1 MTVERNTDKIKR
13 LEYELER
20 YRQKVDRQEAEL
32 AQLRIKALT
41 ALDGLAA
48 AHATMNANMAVLAMW
63 YGQKE
68 GDVWMLKMPLFDPAR
83 ILERYKVSAQ
93 KEEEEDGYL
102 IRVSQVTPE

>member
-1 MTVERNTDKIKR
+1 MERNTDKIKQ

-20 YRQKVDRQEAEL
+20 CRKKVDRQEAEL
-32 AQLRIKALT
+32 AQLRPNAKT

-63 YGQKE
+63 YVQKE
-68 GDVWMLKMPLFDPAR
+68 GDGWTLKMPMFDPAR

-93 KEEEEDGYL
+93 KEEDGYL
-102 IRVSQVTPE
+102 IRVTAETPE

>member
-1 MTVERNTDKIKR
+1 MERNIDKIKR

-32 AQLRIKALT
+32 AQLRHNAKT

-68 GDVWMLKMPLFDPAR
+68 GDVWTLKMPLFDPAR
-83 ILERYKVSAQ
+83 ILERYKVSAR
-93 KEEEEDGYL
+93 KVEEEDGYL

>member
-1 MTVERNTDKIKR
+1 MERNTDKIKR

-20 YRQKVDRQEAEL
+20 CRQKVDRQEAEL
-32 AQLRIKALT
+32 AKLRPNAKT

-68 GDVWMLKMPLFDPAR
+68 RDGWTLKMPLFDPAN
-83 ILERYKVSAQ
+83 ILERWKVSAQ
-93 KEEEEDGYL
+93 KEEDGYL
-102 IRVSQVTPE
+102 IRVTAETPE

>member
-1 MTVERNTDKIKR
+1 MTVERNVDKIKR

-20 YRQKVDRQEAEL
+20 CRQKVDRQEAEL
-32 AQLRIKALT
+32 AKLRPNAKT

-48 AHATMNANMAVLAMW
+48 AHATMNANMAVMAMW

-68 GDVWMLKMPLFDPAR
+68 GDGWTLKMPLFDPAK

-93 KEEEEDGYL
+93 KEEDGYL
-102 IRVSQVTPE
+102 ILVTAETPE

>member
-20 YRQKVDRQEAEL
+20 CRQKVDRQEAEL
-32 AQLRIKALT
+32 AQLRPNAKT

-68 GDVWMLKMPLFDPAR
+68 
-83 ILERYKVSAQ
+83 
-93 KEEEEDGYL
+93 EDGYL
-102 IRVSQVTPE
+102 IRVTVETPE

>member
-13 LEYELER
+13 MEYELER

-32 AQLRIKALT
+32 AKLRPNAKT

-68 GDVWMLKMPLFDPAR
+68 GDSWTLKMPLFDPAK
-83 ILERYKVSAQ
+83 ILERCKVSAQ
-93 KEEEEDGYL
+93 QEEDGYL
-102 IRVSQVTPE
+102 IRVTVETPE

>member
-1 MTVERNTDKIKR
+1 MERNTDKIKR

-20 YRQKVDRQEAEL
+20 CRQKVGRQEAEL
-32 AQLRIKALT
+32 AQLRTNAKT

-83 ILERYKVSAQ
+83 ILERYKVSAR
-93 KEEEEDGYL
+93 KVEEEDGYL

>member
-1 MTVERNTDKIKR
+1 MERNTDKIKR

-20 YRQKVDRQEAEL
+20 CRQKVDWQEAEL
-32 AQLRIKALT
+32 AKLRPNAKT

-68 GDVWMLKMPLFDPAR
+68 GDGWTLKMPLFDPAK

-93 KEEEEDGYL
+93 KEEDGYL
-102 IRVSQVTPE
+102 IRVTAETPE

>member
-1 MTVERNTDKIKR
+1 MERNKDKIKR

-32 AQLRIKALT
+32 AQLRPNART

-68 GDVWMLKMPLFDPAR
+68 GDGWTLKMPLFDPEK
-83 ILERYKVSAQ
+83 ILECWSVSARQ
-93 KEEEEDGYL
+93 VEDGYL
-102 IRVSQVTPE
+102 IRASQVTPE

>member
-1 MTVERNTDKIKR
+1 MERNTDKIKR

-20 YRQKVDRQEAEL
+20 YRQKVDRQETEL
-32 AQLRIKALT
+32 AQLRPNAKT

-68 GDVWMLKMPLFDPAR
+68 GDGWTLKMPLFDPEK
-83 ILERYKVSAQ
+83 ILERWSVSTQ
-93 KEEEEDGYL
+93 QVEDGYL

>member
-1 MTVERNTDKIKR
+1 MERNIDKIKR

-32 AQLRIKALT
+32 AQLRPNAKT

-48 AHATMNANMAVLAMW
+48 AHANMAVLAMW

-68 GDVWMLKMPLFDPAR
+68 GDGWTLKMPLFDPAR
-83 ILERYKVSAQ
+83 ILERYKVSARQ
-93 KEEEEDGYL
+93 EEDGYL
-102 IRVSQVTPE
+102 IRVTVETPE

>member
-1 MTVERNTDKIKR
+1 MERNTDKIKQ

-20 YRQKVDRQEAEL
+20 CRQKVDRQEAEL
-32 AQLRIKALT
+32 AQLRPNAKT

-68 GDVWMLKMPLFDPAR
+68 GDGWTLKMPMFDSAK

-93 KEEEEDGYL
+93 KEEDGYL
-102 IRVSQVTPE
+102 IRVTAETPE

>member
-1 MTVERNTDKIKR
+1 MERNTDKIKR

-20 YRQKVDRQEAEL
+20 CRQKVDRQEAEL
-32 AQLRIKALT
+32 AQLRANAKT

-68 GDVWMLKMPLFDPAR
+68 GDGWMLKMPLFDPAK
-83 ILERYKVSAQ
+83 ILKRCKVSAQ
-93 KEEEEDGYL
+93 KEEDGYL
-102 IRVSQVTPE
+102 IRVTAETPE

>member
-1 MTVERNTDKIKR
+1 MERNTDKIKR

-32 AQLRIKALT
+32 AKLRPNAKT

-63 YGQKE
+63 YGQKD
-68 GDVWMLKMPLFDPAR
+68 GDSWVLKMPMFDPAK
-83 ILERYKVSAQ
+83 ILEDWQVSAQ
-93 KEEEEDGYL
+93 QVEDGYL
-102 IRVSQVTPE
+102 IRVAKVVPE

>member
-1 MTVERNTDKIKR
+1 MERNTDKIKR

-32 AQLRIKALT
+32 AQLRPNAKT

-63 YGQKE
+63 YGQKDGE
-68 GDVWMLKMPLFDPAR
+68 DWQ
-83 ILERYKVSAQ
+83 ISAQ
-93 KEEEEDGYL
+93 KVEDGYL
-102 IRVSQVTPE
+102 IRVTKVVSE

>member
-20 YRQKVDRQEAEL
+20 CRQKVDRQEAEL
-32 AQLRIKALT
+32 AQLRPNVKT
-41 ALDGLAA
+41 ALDGLAS

-68 GDVWMLKMPLFDPAR
+68 GDGWTLKIPLFDPAM

-93 KEEEEDGYL
+93 KEEDGYL
-102 IRVSQVTPE
+102 IRVTVETPE